1 MQHIIL
7 KKHKCIIYIYVY
19 ITKYIIFSRYV
30 QHNVENIHIVTC
42 SHCNAIL
49 CAQEK
54 RAAAAKAQQ
63 LQQPQVGSGSTPASG
78 AASPSPM
85 ETTPSGGVDRASS
98 DAVAVAAAAMAR
110 TKSQGKADEII
121 AVVSANAII
130 IVFAS
135 VAVDVVTLLKSLCQL
150 FIKQGSFLSI
160 TNDEPVSTHAQQ
172 PKYLLY
178 IPLVPNR

>member
-1 MQHIIL
+1 
-7 KKHKCIIYIYVY
+7 
-19 ITKYIIFSRYV
+19 
-30 QHNVENIHIVTC
+30 
-42 SHCNAIL
+42 
-49 CAQEK
+49 
-54 RAAAAKAQQ
+54 
-63 LQQPQVGSGSTPASG
+63 
-78 AASPSPM
+78 M

-135 VAVDVVTLLKSLCQL
+135 VAVGVVTLLKSLCQL